1 MNITFKDKENLKAL
15 KELKKIGYPDSERTQ
30 LTETEIKAMKIG
42 TPCYLISSAK
52 PKLMM
57 YMGYFDSYDEF
68 CFYTDRGPYWYK
80 AYTAGQ
86 RYNVYK
92 AKMD

>member
-1 MNITFKDKENLKAL
+1 MNITFEDKGNLQVL
-15 KELKKIGYPDSERTQ
+15 NELIGCGYPDSEKNP

-57 YMGYFDSYDEF
+57 YMGYFWSYNEF

-80 AYTAGQ
+80 AYTAGE

>member
-1 MNITFKDKENLKAL
+1 MNITFKDKANLNSF
-15 KELKKIGYPDSERTQ
+15 KELRKLGYPDCDKKP
-30 LTETEIKAMKIG
+30 LTEEEIKTLKIG

-57 YMGYFDSYDEF
+57 FVGYFDSYDEF

-80 AYTAGQ
+80 AYTAGE
-86 RYNVYK
+86 RYNVFK
-92 AKMD
+92 AKID